1 MSKYQNGKV
10 YKIVDVGYNKCYIGS
25 TTESLSQRLAR
36 HKHHYNEHKIG
47 KRRHMRSF
55 DLFDEFGFD
64 NCKIELI
71 EFFSSNSREELRK
84 REGHHIR
91 DEDCVN
97 KAIAG
102 RSKQEWAR
110 DNYEKNR
117 DSLLEKAHKYRQ
129 EHKEHMLQNC
139 KKWREENKEKK
150 AESDKQYREKNWEI
164 IKQRQCA
171 KTNCVC
177 GGKYT
182 YQNKARH
189 ERTKRHH
196 QYVESL
202 NEH

>member
-1 MSKYQNGKV
+1 
-10 YKIVDVGYNKCYIGS
+10 
-25 TTESLSQRLAR
+25 
-36 HKHHYNEHKIG
+36 
-47 KRRHMRSF
+47 
-55 DLFDEFGFD
+55 
-64 NCKIELI
+64 
-71 EFFSSNSREELRK
+71 
-84 REGHHIR
+84 
-91 DEDCVN
+91 
-97 KAIAG
+97 
-102 RSKQEWAR
+102 
-110 DNYEKNR
+110 
-117 DSLLEKAHKYRQ
+117 
-129 EHKEHMLQNC
+129 MLQNC